1 MIKIYG
7 MSSCPDCT
15 YVWEQAKGNPT
26 YEIIDFGHHVSDLK
40 AFLRLRDHNSV
51 FDEARA
57 RGAAGLPCFVLE
69 DGRVTLVPEEAG
81 LSARPVQGQACSLD
95 GTGC

>member
-40 AFLRLRDHNSV
+40 AFLRLRDHNRV

-57 RGAAGLPCFVLE
+57 RGAAGIPW
-69 DGRVTLVPEEAG
+69 